1 MHEST
6 PRVSPHLAYDATGR
20 LQLQMQASAA
30 AWNYQDLSA
39 EVHDLSGAIWSQS
52 SMTEVLAG
60 LVDEV
65 VEVTLG
71 TGLAFKARVAW
82 VWREIVLFQHGDHR
96 LVPIKQLKSVK
107 SQTVRPMLGGAVE
120 SLKLTTLLQ
129 RLLDQRVKVQ
139 VGLIDESH
147 DEPLTSRRLCW
158 VGRDWVGLN
167 TAGVES
173 LPLEICSLEHIR
185 DVRFSSLVT
194 PRQIRLDLG
203 RLDAPLATS
212 TDF

>member
-1 MHEST
+1 
-6 PRVSPHLAYDATGR
+6 
-20 LQLQMQASAA
+20 MQASAA
-30 AWNYQDLSA
+30 AWNDQDLSA

-71 TGLAFKARVAW
+71 TGLAFKATVAW
-82 VWREIVLFQHGDHR
+82 VWREIVLFRHGDHR
-96 LVPIKQLKSVK
+96 LVPINQLKSVK
-107 SQTVRPMLGGAVE
+107 SQTVRPMLAGAVE

-167 TAGVES
+167 TAGVDS

-194 PRQIRLDLG
+194 PRQIRFDLG
-203 RLDAPLATS
+203 RLDAPLAAS